1 MLVVDGG
8 NDRLG
13 IGIAAPD
20 TLLHA
25 RLPSTSTASLFTFDR
40 SDGAVSGEIK
50 YDDTAAVRGFEIGT
64 TTQHDI
70 ALKTNDTT
78 RVQVS
83 QGGWVTMPTQPAF
96 LAVAATQN
104 NVTGDSTDYTVLFA
118 GSEAFDQNAD
128 FNGSN
133 TFTAPVTGRYLLST
147 HIFCTGAA
155 DNHVLGY
162 FAIVASNRTVYN
174 NLLVYNSQSG
184 EELRDNITTF
194 LDMDANDTATVFLDI
209 RGGSKTVDV
218 EATSTFSGV
227 LVC

>member
-1 MLVVDGG
+1 MGG
-8 NDRLG
+8 LG
-13 IGIAAPD
+13 
-20 TLLHA
+20 
-25 RLPSTSTASLFTFDR
+25 RTSGPTEYFKYAQLAGR
-40 SDGAVSGEIK
+40 AEAGDGAPAGYFTIETTSGITNTSVE
-50 YDDTAAVRGFEIGT
+50 RLR
-64 TTQHDI
+64 I
-70 ALKTNDTT
+70 AST
-78 RVQVS
+78 
-83 QGGWVTMPTQPAF
+83 GEVTMPTQSAF